1 MPQRPPLRAAA
12 VGLDHPHVFGM
23 AKAVVDAGAELVA
36 YFPESAPLAPVF
48 AKLHPNAHPVR
59 AAAEILEDPRVAL
72 VLGAGINAER
82 APLGV
87 EVMRHGKDFFVDKPG
102 GVTIEDCRRL
112 SDEVGDLI
120 DVSGLIA
127 GSYDLEVSSPGLDRE
142 LHKERELRWATGK
155 LVHVWTREPVDGRRE
170 VVGRLESVEPD
181 TLTLR
186 EAGESRRVPRDVVT
200 KARLEVELGGSA

>member
-1 MPQRPPLRAAA
+1 MSAGIDLA
-12 VGLDHPHVFGM
+12 GLGE
-23 AKAVVDAGAELVA
+23 AI
-36 YFPESAPLAPVF
+36 ESAILPA
-48 AKLHPNAHPVR
+48 VR
-59 AAAEILEDPRVAL
+59 DHGLTMVDLDVRGGGRRSVVRV
-72 VLGAGINAER
+72 
-82 APLGV
+82 
-87 EVMRHGKDFFVDKPG
+87 FVDKPG